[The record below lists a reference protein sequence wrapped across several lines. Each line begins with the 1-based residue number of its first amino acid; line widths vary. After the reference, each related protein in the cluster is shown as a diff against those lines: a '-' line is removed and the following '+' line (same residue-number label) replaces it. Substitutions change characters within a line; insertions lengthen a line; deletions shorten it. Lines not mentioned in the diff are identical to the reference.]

1 VLIYLSVCVFKII
14 YKKILP
20 ENTNLMMVVE
30 RVVFLEVKLWNF
42 MEKSTVIMLAWVID
56 LMCKSLM
63 LNVIGLLYYD
73 NLIKYDTIKYFKTK
87 LKK

>member
-1 VLIYLSVCVFKII
+1 
-14 YKKILP
+14 
-20 ENTNLMMVVE
+20 MMVVE
-30 RVVFLEVKLWNF
+30 RVVFVEVELWNF

-73 NLIKYDTIKYFKTK
+73 NLIKCDTNKYFKTELTK
-87 LKK
+87 YSMNL